1 MFIKIIQLIFLFVC
15 FQQNSFAALKINTW
29 ETKEGA
35 KVLFVE
41 NHDLPILDINV
52 NFFAGSAQDP
62 TGKEGLAHLTNHL
75 MNLGAGGIN
84 EEKLANQFSD
94 IGAAIGGDVDLDRA
108 YFKLRT

>member
-15 FQQNSFAALKINTW
+15 FQQNSFATLKINTW

-52 NFFAGSAQDP
+52 N
-62 TGKEGLAHLTNHL
+62 L
-75 MNLGAGGIN
+75 MA
-84 EEKLANQFSD
+84 KK
-94 IGAAIGGDVDLDRA
+94 V
-108 YFKLRT
+108 LRI